1 MEHRQLGSSGLM
13 VPVLCFGTAT
23 FGGSDAPTAWGNIQV
38 AEATRIVDL
47 LLEAGVNFID
57 TADVYSGGRSEEILG
72 QAIAGRRDQILL
84 ATKACFRTEP
94 GPNGFGT
101 SRFHLIRACEASL
114 KRLRTDYI
122 DLYQMHGFD
131 AVTPVE
137 ETLRALDDLVRAGK
151 VRYVGCSNFS
161 GWHLMKALATSEKY
175 GLPRYAAHQAYYSLA
190 GRDYEWELMPL
201 GLAEGVGAVVWSPLG
216 GGQLSGKITRSS
228 PPAPGTRHAT
238 IGSLGPT
245 IPEAQFFDIVDVL
258 LAVAKET
265 GKTASQVA
273 LNWVLQRPTIA
284 TVIIGARNEAQLK
297 ENLGAADFTLSADQV
312 ARLDKVSQ
320 RPPAYP
326 YWHQRR
332 TSMDRNKPPVEVYK

>member
-1 MEHRQLGSSGLM
+1 MEYRQLGTSGLM

-47 LLEAGVNFID
+47 LLEADVNFID

-72 QAIAGRRDQILL
+72 QAIAGRRDKILL

-101 SRFHLIRACEASL
+101 SRLHLIRACEASL

-161 GWHLMKALATSEKY
+161 GWHLMKALAASEKY
-175 GLPRYAAHQAYYSLA
+175 GLPRYVAHQAYYSLA

-201 GLAEGVGAVVWSPLG
+201 AVDQKVSTIVWSPLAG
-216 GGQLSGKITRSS
+216 GRLSGKIRRNQ
-228 PPAPGTRHAT
+228 PAPAGSRAAVASETAQSGTD
-238 IGSLGPT
+238 
-245 IPEAQFFDIVDVL
+245 EALFKAVDVL
-258 LAVAKET
+258 DALVDET
-265 GKTASQVA
+265 GKTHSQIA
-273 LNWVLQRPTIA
+273 LNWLLQRPSVTS
-284 TVIIGARNEAQLK
+284 VIFGARNEAQLK
-297 ENLGAADFTLSADQV
+297 DNLGAAGWALTSEQIK
-312 ARLDKVSQ
+312 RLDTASELPK
-320 RPPAYP
+320 PYP
-326 YWHQRR
+326 YWHQRY
-332 TSMDRNKPPVEVYK
+332 MAERNPPPV